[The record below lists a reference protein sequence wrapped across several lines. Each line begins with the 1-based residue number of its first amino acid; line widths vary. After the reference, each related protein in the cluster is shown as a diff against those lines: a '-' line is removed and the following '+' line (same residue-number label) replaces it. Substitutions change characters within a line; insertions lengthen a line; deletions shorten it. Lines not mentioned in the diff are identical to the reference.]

1 MKGRLCSDF
10 VGATTNNEG
19 ITNRGSKKLEMEVK
33 RLYDEVVTLKT
44 AIEEAIIKGQKS
56 MGDLYDI
63 SESVLVTHED
73 SAFTYMTAGSGVVG
87 WVDDF

>member
-1 MKGRLCSDF
+1 
-10 VGATTNNEG
+10 
-19 ITNRGSKKLEMEVK
+19 MEVK
-33 RLYDEVVTLKT
+33 RLHDEVVTLKE

-56 MGDLYDI
+56 VGDLFDI

-73 SAFTYMTAGSGVVG
+73 STFTYMNSGSGVVG

>member
-1 MKGRLCSDF
+1 MLK
-10 VGATTNNEG
+10 V
-19 ITNRGSKKLEMEVK
+19 ITSRGSKKLDMEVK
-33 RLYDEVVTLKT
+33 RLHDEVVTLKQ

-56 MGDLYDI
+56 VGDVYDI

-73 SAFTYMTAGSGVVG
+73 STFTSINSGSGVVG

>member
-1 MKGRLCSDF
+1 MD
-10 VGATTNNEG
+10 
-19 ITNRGSKKLEMEVK
+19 MEVK
-33 RLYDEVVTLKT
+33 RLHDEVVTLKQ

-56 MGDLYDI
+56 VGDLYDI

-73 SAFTYMTAGSGVVG
+73 STFTYINSGSGVVG